1 MGKGKR
7 LKKLKDKTQNQ
18 TEEIKNIIVSGQDLV
33 PLTNELI
40 EKLVST
46 KAIPRKDLIELQ
58 KKGAQYSINRN
69 SFFLPQEWNGLIK
82 FWNNF
87 YCESRQ
93 QTCKKTRLCPFL
105 HVCCLLFFY
114 KSLFFHYLQSPK

>member
-18 TEEIKNIIVSGQDLV
+18 TEEIKNIIVSGQGLE

-58 KKGAQYSINRN
+58 KKGAQYSITRN
-69 SFFLPQEWNGLIK
+69 SFFFPPGMEW
-82 FWNNF
+82 
-87 YCESRQ
+87 
-93 QTCKKTRLCPFL
+93 
-105 HVCCLLFFY
+105 VD
-114 KSLFFHYLQSPK
+114 